1 MEFCEWKVKEQK
13 DVEIY
18 VYLLNIS
25 SLNLSDL
32 EMKFSENLVNPITW
46 ERDNKGF

>member
-1 MEFCEWKVKEQK
+1 MKFCERKVKG
-13 DVEIY
+13 IGGF

-32 EMKFSENLVNPITW
+32 EVKFSENLINAITW
-46 ERDNKGF
+46 ERDNMGFYN